1 MGTPYS
7 PKAKSVIT
15 CEIPNQTVNKESE
28 ITITGSIWPEHLA
41 LIFIQISEDEGSTWN
56 NLGMA
61 TIERGNYSFK
71 WKPENSGTYLLRS
84 FWTGD
89 MDHKK
94 MVSSTVRV
102 EVK

>member
-7 PKAKSVIT
+7 PKAKTIIT
-15 CEIPNQTVNKESE
+15 CEISNQTVNKDTE

-41 LIFIQISEDEGSTWN
+41 LIFIQISEDEGASWN

-61 TIERGNYSFK
+61 TTERGNYSFK
-71 WKPENSGTYLLRS
+71 WKPANSGTYLLRS

-94 MVSSTVRV
+94 MTSQTVRV

>member
-7 PKAKSVIT
+7 PKAKSILT
-15 CEIPNQTVNKESE
+15 CEVSNQTVNKDTE
-28 ITITGSIWPEHLA
+28 TIISGSLWPEHLA
-41 LIFIQISEDEGSTWN
+41 MIFIQISSDEGTTWN

-61 TIERGNYSFK
+61 PIEEGKYSFK
-71 WKPENSGTYLLRS
+71 WKPENTGVYFLRS

-94 MVSSTVRV
+94 MASPTVRV

>member
-1 MGTPYS
+1 MGAPYS
-7 PKAKSVIT
+7 PKAKSILT
-15 CEIPNQTVNKESE
+15 CEIPNQTVNKKTE
-28 ITITGSIWPEHLA
+28 ITITGSLWPEHLA

-56 NLGMA
+56 NLGM
-61 TIERGNYSFK
+61 TTTERGNYSFK
-71 WKPENSGTYLLRS
+71 WKPKNSGVYLLKS

-94 MVSSTVRV
+94 MFSPTVRV

>member
-7 PKAKSVIT
+7 PKAKSIIT

-28 ITITGSIWPEHLA
+28 ITITGSLWPEHLA

-71 WKPENSGTYLLRS
+71 WKPEKSGTYLLRS

-94 MVSSTVRV
+94 MASPTVRV

>member
-71 WKPENSGTYLLRS
+71 WKPEKSGTYLLRS

-94 MVSSTVRV
+94 MTSPTVRV
-102 EVK
+102 EVQ

>member
-7 PKAKSVIT
+7 PKAKSILT
-15 CEIPNQTVNKESE
+15 CEIPNQTMNKDTET
-28 ITITGSIWPEHLA
+28 TISGSIWPEHLA

-61 TIERGNYSFK
+61 PTERGNYSFK
-71 WKPENSGTYLLRS
+71 WKPEKSGTYLLRS

-94 MVSSTVRV
+94 MSSPTVRV
-102 EVK
+102 EVQ

>member
-71 WKPENSGTYLLRS
+71 WKPEKSGTYLLRS

-94 MVSSTVRV
+94 MVSPTVRV

>member
-1 MGTPYS
+1 MGTPYA
-7 PKAKSVIT
+7 PKAKSILT
-15 CEIPNQTVNKESE
+15 CEIPNQAINKGTE
-28 ITITGSIWPEHLA
+28 ITISGSIWPEHLA
-41 LIFIQISEDEGSTWN
+41 LIFIQISQDEGLTWN

-61 TIERGNYSFK
+61 TTERGNYSIK

-94 MVSSTVRV
+94 MASSTVRV

>member
-1 MGTPYS
+1 MGAPYS
-7 PKAKSVIT
+7 PKAKSILT
-15 CEIPNQTVNKESE
+15 CEVSNQTVNKDTET
-28 ITITGSIWPEHLA
+28 TISGSLWPEHLA
-41 LIFIQISEDEGSTWN
+41 MIFIQISADEGTTWN

-61 TIERGNYSFK
+61 PIEQGKYSFK
-71 WKPENSGTYLLRS
+71 WKPENTGVYLLRS

-94 MVSSTVRV
+94 MASPTVRV

>member
-7 PKAKSVIT
+7 PKAKSILT
-15 CEIPNQTVNKESE
+15 CEVSNQTVNKDTET
-28 ITITGSIWPEHLA
+28 TITGSLWPEHLTM
-41 LIFIQISEDEGSTWN
+41 IFIQISEDEETTWN
-56 NLGMA
+56 NIGMA
-61 TIERGNYSFK
+61 PIEQGKYSFK
-71 WKPENSGTYLLRS
+71 WKPENSGVYLLRS

-94 MVSSTVRV
+94 MASPTVRV